1 MRDVICPSGPP
12 SMESA
17 FYCKGPTLRYVPYRA
32 RRIAMRPLTYVRKG
46 AGTAREASGRYLM
59 SVDATAR
66 IAGLLRTGTFASEKV
81 TTLVADWNDAPEAL
95 LARTTKV
102 VVQRNARQGTPGSV
116 QYRTGAGSVP

>member
-1 MRDVICPSGPP
+1 
-12 SMESA
+12 
-17 FYCKGPTLRYVPYRA
+17 
-32 RRIAMRPLTYVRKG
+32 MRPLTYDRKG

-59 SVDATAR
+59 SVDATAS